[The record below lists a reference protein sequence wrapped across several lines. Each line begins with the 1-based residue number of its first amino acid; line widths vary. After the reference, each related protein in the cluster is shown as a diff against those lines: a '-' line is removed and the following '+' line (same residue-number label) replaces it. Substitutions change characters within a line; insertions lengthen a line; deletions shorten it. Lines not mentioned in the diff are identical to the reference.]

1 MNSADSYHEALSSHR
16 HYDTMANAALSLLG
30 AAVAG
35 TPALY
40 ASVSQF
46 AGSELVLAISAAVIH
61 FAVQTYRR
69 FDRYAGI
76 ALNVASA
83 IERSDKRFTALPLG
97 FATVFAEIEHY
108 PDLDATG
115 ESRTYKRIR
124 IIGYGASIAFLVAAC
139 LIFLNRM
146 LAPAA

>member
-1 MNSADSYHEALSSHR
+1 MNSADSYHEALNSHR

-40 ASVSQF
+40 ASVSQI
-46 AGSELVLAISAAVIH
+46 AGSEFILALSAAVIY

-83 IERSDKRFTALPLG
+83 IERADKRFTALPLG
-97 FATVFAEIEHY
+97 FATIFAQIEHY
-108 PDLDATG
+108 RDLDSTG

-124 IIGYGASIAFLVAAC
+124 IIGYGASLLFLVAAC
-139 LIFLNRM
+139 VIFSSRFLS
-146 LAPAA
+146 AA